1 MRRRSSIC
9 WSSASDGCRRVEC
22 AKNRQKMGAG
32 LAMAL
37 PVSPPSTTAQERLM
51 AVAIGHTDD
60 DYEAW
65 AHRDDAHAYGKRRR
79 HTHRVDASS
88 RPCFLSYSKRQ
99 GARTTSRCGSRRL
112 VIVSIYPYVRRV
124 PGSGRSVA
132 APTTRGRATGRSWRS
147 L

>member
-1 MRRRSSIC
+1 MRRRSSVC
-9 WSSASDGCRRVEC
+9 SCASDGCRVRKKGGHFKQLRE
-22 AKNRQKMGAG
+22 
-32 LAMAL
+32 
-37 PVSPPSTTAQERLM
+37 SPPSTTAQERLM
-51 AVAIGHTDD
+51 VVAMGHTDD

-65 AHRDDAHAYGKRRR
+65 THRDDAHAYGKRRR

-112 VIVSIYPYVRRV
+112 GIVSTYPYRAHTAAGPVTGAF
-124 PGSGRSVA
+124 PG
-132 APTTRGRATGRSWRS
+132 